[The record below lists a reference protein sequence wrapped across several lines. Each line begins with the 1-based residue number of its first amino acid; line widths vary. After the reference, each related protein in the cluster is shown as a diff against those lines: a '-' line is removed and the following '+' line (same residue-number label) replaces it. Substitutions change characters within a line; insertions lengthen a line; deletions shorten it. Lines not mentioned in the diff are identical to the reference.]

1 MMQEF
6 GGDKAHTRTFGGWVY
21 GVKGV

>member
-6 GGDKAHTRTFGGWVY
+6 GGDKAHTRTFGWVY